1 MIRPRLR
8 SFVLACAL
16 ATLAGGCAGAASVRG
31 DPAADEREIY
41 RLLIE
46 DQEAGRFG
54 GALLVLEDS
63 LTPLRRDQIRA
74 ALANPDHGLTPSD
87 LAAIDDLLEVGRT
100 APRVPLDLGTRRRY
114 EVGDSASSAES
125 RDVLYVSAF
134 GWGPARDH
142 VVVHVD
148 YFCEGCGWG
157 GLTFFSRGPGGWRIE
172 GKRWMWQS

>member
-1 MIRPRLR
+1 MLR
-8 SFVLACAL
+8 SRRRFLVVAFAL
-16 ATLAGGCAGAASVRG
+16 APLVGGCAGAASVG
-31 DPAADEREIY
+31 ANPAADERDIY

-46 DQEAGRFG
+46 DQEEGRFV
-54 GALLVLEDS
+54 GAMLILEDS
-63 LTPLRRDQIRA
+63 LTLLRRDQIRG
-74 ALANPDHGLTPSD
+74 ALANPDNGLTPSD
-87 LAAIDDLLEVGRT
+87 LAAIDDLLESGQT
-100 APRVPLDLGTRRRY
+100 APRVPRDLGTSRRY

-157 GLTFFSRGPGGWRIE
+157 GLTFFSRGPTGWRIE
-172 GKRWMWQS
+172 GKRWMWRS